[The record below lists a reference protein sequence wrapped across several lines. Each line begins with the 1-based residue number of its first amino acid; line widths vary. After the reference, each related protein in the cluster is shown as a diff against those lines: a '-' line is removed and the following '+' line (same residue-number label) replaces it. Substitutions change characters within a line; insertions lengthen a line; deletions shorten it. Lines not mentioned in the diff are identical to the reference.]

1 MEVYT
6 TENEQVDALR
16 RFLAENGKALVVGV
30 VLGVGALV
38 GWRFW
43 QNHQSES
50 TLAASAS
57 YQQVTQQLAEG
68 KAEAVAATEKFTAGN
83 NNTYGALASLELA
96 RHYVEQKDF
105 AKAAQ
110 QLIQAQS
117 QTKDADLLAVVNLRL
132 ARVQLQE
139 NKADEAL
146 KTLDAI
152 KLEGWAAQAAEIRGD
167 VLVSKGDNQAA
178 RDAYNKGLSSNPS
191 QAQQALLRMKLNNL
205 SS

>member
-43 QNHQSES
+43 QNHQSDS
-50 TLAASAS
+50 AMAASVS
-57 YQQVTQQLAEG
+57 YQQVSEQLAGG
-68 KAEAVAATEKFTAGN
+68 KAEGVTSAEKFAAENKN
-83 NNTYGALASLELA
+83 NYGALASLELA
-96 RHYVEQKDF
+96 RHYADRKDF
-105 AKAAQ
+105 AKAEQ
-110 QLIQAQS
+110 QLAQAGS

-132 ARVQLQE
+132 ARIQLQE
-139 NKADEAL
+139 KKADEAL
-146 KTLDAI
+146 KTLEAI
-152 KLEGWAAQAAEIRGD
+152 KSDGWVALAAEVRGD
-167 VLVSKGDNQAA
+167 ALVSKGDNQAA
-178 RDAYNKGLSSNPS
+178 REAYNKGLAANPP
-191 QAQQALLRMKLNNL
+191 QALQALLRMKLNNL

>member
-16 RFLAENGKALVVGV
+16 RFFTENGKALVVGV

-43 QNHQSES
+43 QNHQSNS
-50 TLAASAS
+50 VMAASTS
-57 YQQVTQQLAEG
+57 YQQITEQLADG
-68 KAEAVAATEKFTAGN
+68 HADGVAAAEKFSAEN
-83 NNTYGALASLELA
+83 QNSYGVLTSLELA
-96 RHYVEQKDF
+96 RHYVDQQDF
-105 AKAAQ
+105 AKAEQ
-110 QLIQAQS
+110 QLVVAKS
-117 QTKDADLLAVVNLRL
+117 HAKDADLLSLVNLRL
-132 ARVQLQE
+132 ARIQLQE
-139 NKADEAL
+139 KKADEAL

-152 KLEGWAAQAAEIRGD
+152 KLDGWVALAAEVRGD

-178 RDAYNKGLSSNPS
+178 RDAYNKGLSANPP
-191 QAQQALLRMKLNNL
+191 QALKALLTMKLNNL

>member
-16 RFLAENGKALVVGV
+16 RFFAENGKALVVGV

-43 QNHQSES
+43 QNHQSNS
-50 TLAASAS
+50 VMAASTS
-57 YQQVTQQLAEG
+57 YQQITDQLADG
-68 KAEAVAATEKFTAGN
+68 NADGVAAAEKFSAEN
-83 NNTYGALASLELA
+83 QNSYGVLTSLELA
-96 RHYVEQKDF
+96 RHYVDQQDF
-105 AKAAQ
+105 AKAEQ
-110 QLIQAQS
+110 QLVVAKS
-117 QTKDADLLAVVNLRL
+117 HAKDADLLSLVNLRL
-132 ARVQLQE
+132 ARIQLQE
-139 NKADEAL
+139 KKADDAL

-152 KLEGWAAQAAEIRGD
+152 KLDGWVALAAEVRGD

-178 RDAYNKGLSSNPS
+178 RDAYNNGLSANPP
-191 QAQQALLRMKLNNL
+191 QALKALLTMKLNNL